1 MGGVI
6 YRAVTS
12 VAGTDGVVGAI
23 YRAITSVAG
32 TEGVIGASTE
42 RTFVLASVICAYV
55 LGNGGDGV
63 GVLGSGSVYFV

>member
-1 MGGVI
+1 VDGAI

-12 VAGTDGVVGAI
+12 VAGTDGVVDASTG
-23 YRAITSVAG
+23 RTSVAG
-32 TEGVIGASTE
+32 TEGVIGASTG

-63 GVLGSGSVYFV
+63 GVLGSGYVYFV